1 MGKQWARQQ
10 AKKNE
15 IATAIEGT
23 TAWIQAHQQA
33 TVWIVVGCVAAIL
46 IGGAF
51 YNKFSDE
58 REETWSRY
66 WIAQSYAY
74 NQQSANALAQIK
86 KLAEENPAAIASSYG
101 VLLGGDVLFEQ
112 GRFEEAA
119 QAYKK
124 VMTQPNHESVRP
136 IAMANLSLTKEAA
149 GDCKGGNAN
158 SQEFLDAYADHFLA
172 PQVHAS
178 FARCLGALGQAEQAR
193 ATYERMAFLYP
204 DTYWANWAKDR
215 LKG

>member
-1 MGKQWARQQ
+1 MGKQWARQE

-15 IATAIEGT
+15 IATAIEN
-23 TAWIQAHQQA
+23 TADWIKTHPQA
-33 TVWIVVGCVAAIL
+33 TVWIAVGLVAAVL

-51 YNKFSDE
+51 YNKVYGE

-74 NQQSANALAQIK
+74 NQQTPNALAQVK
-86 KLAEENPAAIASSYG
+86 KLAEENPNATASSYG
-101 VLLGGDVLFEQ
+101 MLLAGDVLFEQ
-112 GRFEEAA
+112 GRFNEATA
-119 QAYKK
+119 AYEK
-124 VMTQPNHESVRP
+124 VMSQPNHESVRP

-149 GDCKGGNAN
+149 GDCKGGNSN

-178 FARCLGALGQAEQAR
+178 FARCLGALGQTEQAR